1 MFKNYLNTVLR
12 GIWKHKILSGIN
24 IFGLATGITCCLLIL
39 LYVQFEY
46 SFDRYHENQD
56 RIHRITL
63 NAVLAGNELNIAA
76 TPYPMAAVLENEFP
90 EVEHAVRIQRFFQDA
105 LVSVDDL
112 SYQEGEMFLADP
124 SFFDIFTFPLLAG
137 NAETA
142 LLEPNTIVVT
152 ESMANKYFP
161 GSEALGKTLTVNNE
175 TDYLITGV
183 IADIPANSHFHPD
196 FIISFT
202 SDPNHDSPIWLN
214 NNMRTYVLVR
224 PGTSE
229 ANFLEKLQELI
240 PKYIAPQIEQ
250 VLGGTLE
257 EFLATG
263 GRYNYGLQALTDI
276 HLFSDLDGEIEPGGS
291 ATYVYTFQ
299 AIAVFILLLACINFM
314 NLSTARSSNR
324 AKEIGVRKVLG
335 AYQGQLVGQF
345 LIESILISLL
355 ALLIALPLVALLL
368 PPFSAVM
375 DREMSASVLFSPS
388 SLSYLVAGA
397 IFVGTL
403 SGSYPAFFLSKFHP
417 QEVLKGKLSSGG
429 KNSWLRGSLVVFQFV
444 ISITLVASTLI
455 VYTQLDYL
463 RSKPLGFEKEQLL
476 IIHRAGGLG
485 EQLESFKTQIA
496 QQANIESVTSA
507 ADVPGDLS
515 GQNVYLIE
523 GRPAADS
530 HILSTIGVNYDFIET
545 MGMEIVSGRG
555 FSREFPSDGS
565 ALLINETAAREMALE
580 QPTETTLIAPNPE
593 GNVSG
598 PVIGVVKDFHWE
610 SLHQEIRPMVIRVS
624 SFPGYILV
632 RIQADNVPQTIAT
645 LEDTWSTM
653 TGGEPFEY
661 TFADEDF
668 DNFHQ
673 QDQRLGEIFI
683 GFSALAILIACLGL
697 YGLAS
702 FTTEQ
707 RTKEIGVRK
716 TLGATVSNI
725 VLLMSRESIVLVFA
739 ALVIAVPIAYLTM
752 NTWLQMF
759 SYRASISSVSF
770 IASGIL
776 ALIIAFLTVS
786 SQSVRTAL
794 KNPTLTLR
802 DE

>member
-1 MFKNYLNTVLR
+1 MFKNYFNTALR
-12 GIWKHKILSGIN
+12 GIWKHKTLSSIN
-24 IFGLATGITCCLLIL
+24 IFGLAIGITCCLLIL

-46 SFDRYHENQD
+46 SYDRYHENQE
-56 RIHRITL
+56 RIHRISL
-63 NAVLAGNELNIAA
+63 SAVLAGNELNVAA
-76 TPYPMAAVLENEFP
+76 TPYPMAAALENEFP
-90 EVEHAVRIQRFFQDA
+90 EVEHAVRIQRFFQDT
-105 LVSVDDL
+105 LVSIDNL
-112 SYQEGEMFLADP
+112 SYQEKEIFLADP
-124 SFFDIFTFPLLAG
+124 SFFDIFTYPLIAG
-137 NAETA
+137 NSETA
-142 LLEPNTIVVT
+142 LLEPNSVVVT

-161 GSEALGKTLTVNNE
+161 GSEALGKTLTFNNE
-175 TDYLITGV
+175 SDYLVTGV

-196 FIISFT
+196 FLVSMS
-202 SDPNHDSPIWLN
+202 SDPNHDSPIWIN
-214 NNMRTYVLVR
+214 NNIRTYILVR
-224 PGTSE
+224 PGTNEE
-229 ANFLEKLQELI
+229 ALLEKLQELI

-250 VLGGTLE
+250 VLGGTLD

-276 HLFSDLDGEIEPGGS
+276 HLFSDLDGEIEPAGS

-314 NLSTARSSNR
+314 NLSTARSANR

-335 AYQGQLVGQF
+335 AYQGQLVRQF
-345 LIESILISLL
+345 LIESILISLI
-355 ALLIALPLVALLL
+355 ALIIALPLVALLL
-368 PPFSAVM
+368 PSFGAVM
-375 DREMSASVLFSPS
+375 DREMNTDVLFSVS
-388 SLSYLVAGA
+388 SLFWLVAGA
-397 IFVGTL
+397 FVVGII

-417 QEVLKGKLSSGG
+417 QEVLKGKLSGG
-429 KNSWLRGSLVVFQFV
+429 AKNSWLRGSLVVFQFV
-444 ISITLVASTLI
+444 ISIALVASTLI

-476 IIHRAGGLG
+476 VIHRANGLG
-485 EQLESFKTQIA
+485 DQLESFKTQIA
-496 QQANIESVTSA
+496 QQANIESVTSTV
-507 ADVPGDLS
+507 DIPGTLS

-530 HILSTIGVNYDFIET
+530 HILSTIGVDYDFIET
-545 MGMEIVSGRG
+545 MGMEIVAGRA
-555 FSREFPSDGS
+555 FSEQFPSDGS
-565 ALLINETAAREMALE
+565 AVIVNETAVREMGLE

-593 GNVSG
+593 GNQSG

-610 SLHQEIRPMVIRVS
+610 SLHQEIRPMVIMIRS
-624 SFPGYILV
+624 SSRYIVV
-632 RIQADNVPQTIAT
+632 RIQASNIQQTVAS
-645 LEDTWSTM
+645 LEDTWRTM
-653 TGGEPFEY
+653 TGGQPFEY
-661 TFADEDF
+661 SFADEDF

-673 QDQRLGEIFI
+673 QDQRLGEIFM

-707 RTKEIGVRK
+707 RSKEIGIRK

-725 VLLMSRESIVLVFA
+725 VMLMSRESIMLVFV
-739 ALVIAVPIAYLTM
+739 ALIIAVPITYVTM

-759 SYRASISSVSF
+759 SYRVNISPTSF
-770 IASGIL
+770 LVSGIL
-776 ALIIAFLTVS
+776 ALIVAFLTVS
-786 SQSVRTAL
+786 SQSVKTAL